1 MRNLL
6 LTRGWRSARLVPVKP
21 MEVVFR
27 DSSLDRLEVDAKFDA
42 GFSRA
47 VVKAFR
53 KRMQYIRGAA
63 DERAFYEMKSLHF
76 EKLKGDRKE
85 QHSMKLND
93 QWRLIVKLEKK
104 SEKTVVE
111 ILTRISTLVSILLT
125 IGWPRT
131 PLLMRVG
138 KHSRR

>member
-1 MRNLL
+1 
-6 LTRGWRSARLVPVKP
+6 

-27 DSSLDRLEVDAKFDA
+27 DSSLDRLEADAKFNA

-111 ILTRISTLVSILLT
+111 ILSIEDY
-125 IGWPRT
+125 
-131 PLLMRVG
+131 
-138 KHSRR
+138 H